1 MDDYL
6 KVRYLYLPILP
17 LLLSLAGCDGGGGDA
32 GSLDNPNPPGPG
44 NQGLTGYL
52 YTSEVV
58 SNLDGSRYPV
68 IIDLATGK
76 KHRILAPFELKSM
89 FTAPFAS
96 ADGSTLVMTGTD
108 QTCKET
114 FRVYSECFY
123 LARLGQPLKL
133 LSPLIMPAAAK
144 VSPNGEMLVADGELD
159 SNSTDALRL
168 IALDG
173 GLISNVGDHRIGT
186 YAWLPDGRL
195 MYVWNRTFYLTD
207 RPYSLTATAVYTYSD
222 TLDINSL
229 SSSHDGTRVAF
240 VLAQR
245 ENANT
250 RVMVMNIDGSG
261 LRQLTD
267 SPQDDLTDA
276 NTGYPVWSPD
286 DKWIMVVN
294 NTTYDPTLYAVRA
307 DATEVILDND
317 QYAPDDAIKV
327 QTDWQSHL
335 YPKSSGDILTAWL
348 PVAPFIS
355 AHAKAQTEASTSN
368 DLPQSLIGEWLS
380 GCRERDG
387 DFHRTTLRYTHDGC
401 TTVEQNFSDTACTL
415 PAGVSERNESCQAA
429 ETITTDSGL
438 AATQLHLSDSSSQ
451 SRTAIVYREGDTL
464 YLGQGSRLDFDQ
476 PYTRHQGA
484 TAP

>member
-1 MDDYL
+1 
-6 KVRYLYLPILP
+6 
-17 LLLSLAGCDGGGGDA
+17 
-32 GSLDNPNPPGPG
+32 
-44 NQGLTGYL
+44 
-52 YTSEVV
+52 
-58 SNLDGSRYPV
+58 
-68 IIDLATGK
+68 
-76 KHRILAPFELKSM
+76 
-89 FTAPFAS
+89 
-96 ADGSTLVMTGTD
+96 
-108 QTCKET
+108 
-114 FRVYSECFY
+114 
-123 LARLGQPLKL
+123 
-133 LSPLIMPAAAK
+133 
-144 VSPNGEMLVADGELD
+144 
-159 SNSTDALRL
+159 
-168 IALDG
+168 
-173 GLISNVGDHRIGT
+173 
-186 YAWLPDGRL
+186 

-240 VLAQR
+240 VLASR
-245 ENANT
+245 ESRYAC
-250 RVMVMNIDGSG
+250 VMVMNIDGSG

-294 NTTYDPTLYAVRA
+294 NTSYDPTLYAVRA
-307 DATEVILDND
+307 DATKVILDND
-317 QYAPDDAIKV
+317 QYAPGDAIKV

-335 YPKSSGDILTAWL
+335 YTKSSGDILTAWL

-355 AHAKAQTEASTSN
+355 ASAKAQTEASTSN

-380 GCRERDG
+380 GCREGDG
-387 DFHRTTLRYTHDGC
+387 DSHRTALRYTHDGC
-401 TTVEQNFSDTACTL
+401 TTVEQNFSDTACAL
-415 PAGVSERNESCQAA
+415 PAGVSERDESCQAA